1 MARNEP
7 QFDPA
12 LALVSQDSR
21 VDWVRLRTLLV
32 LRWLAILGQTVA
44 VVTAAFYIGLRVE
57 IGLCFLAIG
66 ASVVSNLVAM
76 AIFPE
81 NQRLSDRDA
90 MLTLL
95 FDLSQLAFLL
105 FLTGG
110 LNNPFTL
117 LILAP
122 VTISATALTMRST
135 IVLGALAIFLIT
147 CLSLWYLP
155 LTTLTGEVLA
165 LPGLFIFGF
174 WVSLVIG
181 IVFLSAYARRV
192 ASETHRMSQALLAT
206 QMALAREQKLTD
218 LGGVVAAAAHELGT
232 PLATIKLVSTELVE
246 DLANHPQWAEDAA
259 LIRQQAE
266 RCRDILHSMGRAGK
280 DDLHL
285 RRAPLGAVLR
295 EAAEPHAHRGIDLH
309 FDVRPKDAAADANPD
324 IQPDI
329 WRKPEVIHGVRNL
342 VQNAVDFARA
352 QVWIEATWGDGVI
365 RLAITDDGAGFPPD
379 LLGRLGDP
387 FLRRRNRVEQTIRPG
402 YEGMGLGL
410 FIAKTLLERSGAQV
424 RFLNAGDP
432 FLTAADAEG
441 LTGARVEVLWVDAA
455 LRPAVEESGALGQ
468 NQLIID

>member
-1 MARNEP
+1 MAVTTP
-7 QFDPA
+7 QYDPA
-12 LALVSQDSR
+12 LALVTQDSR
-21 VDWVRLRTLLV
+21 ADWVRLQTLLV
-32 LRWLAILGQTVA
+32 LRWLAILGQTIA

-76 AIFPE
+76 TIFPE

-110 LNNPFTL
+110 LNNPFSL

-135 IVLGALAIFLIT
+135 LILGAVAILLIT
-147 CLSLWYLP
+147 CLALWHLP
-155 LTTLTGEVLA
+155 LTTLAGEVLE
-165 LPGLFIFGF
+165 LPSLFVFGF
-174 WVSLVIG
+174 WVSLLIG

-232 PLATIKLVSTELVE
+232 PLATIKLVSTELYE
-246 DLANHPQWAEDAA
+246 ELAEHPQWAEDAA
-259 LIRQQAE
+259 LIRVQAD

-285 RRAPLGAVLR
+285 RRAPLEAVLR
-295 EAAEPHAHRGIDLH
+295 EAAEPHAHRGI
-309 FDVRPKDAAADANPD
+309 
-324 IQPDI
+324 
-329 WRKPEVIHGVRNL
+329 
-342 VQNAVDFARA
+342 
-352 QVWIEATWGDGVI
+352 
-365 RLAITDDGAGFPPD
+365 
-379 LLGRLGDP
+379 
-387 FLRRRNRVEQTIRPG
+387 
-402 YEGMGLGL
+402 
-410 FIAKTLLERSGAQV
+410 
-424 RFLNAGDP
+424 
-432 FLTAADAEG
+432 
-441 LTGARVEVLWVDAA
+441 A
-455 LRPAVEESGALGQ
+455 LQ
-468 NQLIID
+468 F